1 MDRPERLLLS
11 VRVERARRP
20 SQHRLRKF
28 FEMFHSASHTL
39 SRWVLLLSLSGALF
53 ASVGCAGAGN
63 YVWYKDIPNSEQGPE
78 VGEYTIGVGDT
89 INIRVYE
96 QDNLSG
102 SAKIRRDGRIALPL
116 AGELLVAGKHPSQLA
131 REIEGR
137 LKEFVVTPRVT
148 VNVEQSQPV
157 TVTALGEVAH
167 VGTLTLEPPAH
178 LIEALAQAG
187 GPSDYADKSR
197 VFVLRQFPTFQRIRF
212 DYEAVLRNEGGSATF
227 PLRTGD
233 AIVIE

>member
-1 MDRPERLLLS
+1 
-11 VRVERARRP
+11 
-20 SQHRLRKF
+20 
-28 FEMFHSASHTL
+28 MFHHS
-39 SRWVLLLSLSGALF
+39 SRILAPWVLLSLLGVGAL
-53 ASVGCAGAGN
+53 AQTGCASAGTF
-63 YVWYKDIPNSEQGPE
+63 VWYKDIPNLNQGSDAA
-78 VGEYTIGVGDT
+78 EYTIGVGDT

-96 QDNLSG
+96 QENLSG
-102 SAKIRRDGRIALPL
+102 TAKIRRDGRIALPL
-116 AGELLVAGKHPSQLA
+116 AGELIVAGKHPSQLA

-167 VGTLTLEPPAH
+167 VGTLTLEPPAR

-197 VFVLRQFPTFQRIRF
+197 IFVLRQFPAFQRIRF
-212 DYEAVLRNEGGSATF
+212 TYDAVLHNEDGAATF
-227 PLRTGD
+227 ALQTGD
-233 AIVIE
+233 ALVVE